1 MTNPQPPSIATLTEA
16 VQEEFV
22 QLWGDLDYACRTAR
36 NGSWS
41 VLCDNLAERIVTLS
55 RLVGPTPWGQVSLE
69 TVQSG
74 VYERVYGEAGIEFPA
89 VDRARVEQHVEY
101 LRSNARV
108 ALP

>member
-16 VQEEFV
+16 VQEELV

-74 VYERVYGEAGIEFPA
+74 VYERVYREAGIKVPP
-89 VDRARVEQHVEY
+89 VDRVQVERSVEF
-101 LRSNARV
+101 LRQGSQAC
-108 ALP
+108 